1 MFIDIAE
8 FIKIIGAKSS
18 LRDAC
23 INYPSLYIKLEQS
36 RYIKTQEDAEKLL
49 NTIKEHSDGVS
60 PSKAWDR
67 WIDYINKSN
76 PQPIIVDP
84 LKRIDPK
91 NHQPQNFSKEIAD
104 CIVGLLAIVAKQQDE
119 IISLKEKFKSLDLL
133 HVQSHLGNQAST
145 HLTNALHNT
154 LDRLDQSRHQMASV
168 EVGTVVHK
176 GRISVE
182 NKSNIEEEASS
193 SRQDKKTSSN
203 QVDVNIEISG
213 LMKLLA
219 ESKIGVDVNLKKI
232 QEQIESTSKKRK
244 EAKSATLE
252 GEYTVSYEGVKIVVG
267 K

>member
-1 MFIDIAE
+1 MFMDIDE
-8 FIKIIGAKSS
+8 FIKIVGANSE

-23 INYPSLYIKLEQS
+23 INYPSVYIKLERS
-36 RYIKTQEDAEKLL
+36 RYIKTKEEAEILL
-49 NTIKEHSDGVS
+49 DKIIQSCHGVS
-60 PSKAWDR
+60 PSNAWDR
-67 WIDYINKSN
+67 WINYIDKFH
-76 PQPIIVDP
+76 PQPIIVDHP
-84 LKRIDPK
+84 KKIDTQ
-91 NHQPQNFSKEIAD
+91 NHPIKNFSKEIAE
-104 CIVGLLAIVAKQQDE
+104 CIVGLLTIVAKQQDE

-182 NKSNIEEEASS
+182 NKYNVEEEANS
-193 SRQDKKTSSN
+193 SRQDKEISSN

-219 ESKIGVDVNLKKI
+219 ESKIGVDVNLNKI
-232 QEQIESTSKKRK
+232 QEQIDSTSKKRK
-244 EAKSATLE
+244 KSKSATLE
-252 GEYTVSYEGVKIVVG
+252 GEYTVSYEGVKIVIG